1 MTSLFLKTYCEIT
14 RTGPEA
20 KNPTLFL
27 LIPKSKYELATM
39 VMGEGSAT
47 GHWPSSRPAWASAWD
62 ARPWGQRPA
71 PHRWATPA
79 GPHGPLLGRRGASP
93 RLGPFW
99 HTRDVC

>member
-62 ARPWGQRPA
+62 ARPWGQRSA

-79 GPHGPLLGRRGASP
+79 GPRGPLLGRRGASP

-99 HTRDVC
+99 LTRDVR